1 MVLYEL
7 IDYATL
13 KMIWWFLLGVLLIG
27 FAVMDGFD
35 MGVGALLPF
44 IAESDIERR
53 VVINTIGPTW
63 EGNQVWFILGGGAIF
78 AAWPPLYAISFSG
91 FYLAMFVVL
100 AAMILR
106 PVAFKYRSKRPD
118 PSWRN
123 AWDWALFTG
132 SFVPALVFG
141 VAVGNV
147 LQGVP
152 FRLDLDLRMTYE
164 GSFFGLFSPFAL
176 LCGLL
181 SVAML
186 VMHGAVWLTMRATGD
201 IALRAR
207 RFGSLAAAFG
217 IVLFAL
223 GGYLVF
229 TGYVEGFRITSD
241 VDPGMQANPL
251 AKQAI
256 VEGGAWLRNYSVHPI
271 LWLAP
276 ALGFIGMIGTL
287 ILLQTRLEI
296 LIFPF
301 SKSAIFGIISTV
313 GVSMF
318 PFILPSSVQPEASL
332 TVWDASSTHQT
343 LFHMLVATVILLP
356 CVLVY
361 TAWVYKILWGKVDE
375 ETIER
380 DNHTAY

>member
-1 MVLYEL
+1 MILHEF
-7 IDYATL
+7 IDYSTL
-13 KMIWWFLLGVLLIG
+13 KVIWWVLLGVLLIG

-44 IAESDIERR
+44 IAETDIERR

-63 EGNQVWFILGGGAIF
+63 EGNQVWFILAGGAIF

-118 PSWRN
+118 PSWRT

-147 LQGVP
+147 LLGVP
-152 FRLDLDLRMTYE
+152 YSLDNDLRMIYE
-164 GSFFGLFSPFAL
+164 GSFFGLFSPFSL

-186 VMHGAVWLTMRATGD
+186 VMHGAVWLVMRASGD
-201 IALRAR
+201 IAKRAR
-207 RFGSLAAAFG
+207 LFGTVAAISG
-217 IVLFAL
+217 IILFAL
-223 GGYLVF
+223 GGYLVYS
-229 TGYVEGFRITSD
+229 GYVEGYRITSE
-241 VDPGMQANPL
+241 VDPNMQANPL
-251 AKQAI
+251 AKQAVI
-256 VEGGAWLRNYSVHPI
+256 EAGAWMNNYTAYPY
-271 LWLAP
+271 LWAIP
-276 ALGFIGMIGTL
+276 GLGFVGLIGTL
-287 ILLQTRLEI
+287 LLLQTRLEM

-301 SKSAIFGIISTV
+301 SKTAVSGIIATV
-313 GVSMF
+313 GISMF

-332 TVWDASSTHQT
+332 TVWDASSTHRT
-343 LFHMLVATVILLP
+343 LFNMLVATAIFLPVI
-356 CVLVY
+356 LVY
-361 TAWVYKILWGKVDE
+361 TAWVYKVLWGKVDE

>member
-1 MVLYEL
+1 MILHEF
-7 IDYATL
+7 IDYSTL
-13 KMIWWFLLGVLLIG
+13 KVIWWVLLGVLLIG

-44 IAESDIERR
+44 VAETDIERR

-63 EGNQVWFILGGGAIF
+63 EGNQVWFILAGGAIF

-118 PSWRN
+118 PSWRT

-147 LQGVP
+147 LLGVP
-152 FRLDLDLRMTYE
+152 FSLDNDLRMTYE
-164 GSFFGLFSPFAL
+164 GSFFGLFSPFSL

-186 VMHGAVWLTMRATGD
+186 VMHGAVWLVMRASGD
-201 IALRAR
+201 IAKRAR
-207 RFGSLAAAFG
+207 LFGTVAAISG
-217 IVLFAL
+217 IILFAL
-223 GGYLVF
+223 GGYLVYS
-229 TGYVEGFRITSD
+229 GYVEGFRITSD
-241 VDPGMQANPL
+241 VDPNMQANPL
-251 AKQAI
+251 AKQAVI
-256 VEGGAWLRNYSVHPI
+256 EAGAWMNNYTAYPY
-271 LWLAP
+271 LWAIP
-276 ALGFIGMIGTL
+276 GLGFVGLIGTL
-287 ILLQTRLEI
+287 LLLQTRLEM

-301 SKSAIFGIISTV
+301 SKTAVSGIIATV
-313 GVSMF
+313 GISMF

-332 TVWDASSTHQT
+332 TVWDASSTHRT
-343 LFHMLVATVILLP
+343 LFNMLVATAIFLP
-356 CVLVY
+356 LILVY
-361 TAWVYKILWGKVDE
+361 TAWVYKVLWGKVDE

>member
-7 IDYATL
+7 IDYSTL
-13 KMIWWFLLGVLLIG
+13 KVIWWLLLGILLIG
-27 FAVMDGFD
+27 FAVTDGFD
-35 MGVGALLPF
+35 MGVGTLLPF
-44 IAESDIERR
+44 IAETDIERR
-53 VVINTIGPTW
+53 VVINTIGATW

-118 PSWRN
+118 PNWRS

-147 LQGVP
+147 LLGVP
-152 FRLDLDLRMTYE
+152 FRLDNELRMTYD
-164 GSFFGLFSPFAL
+164 GSFFGLFSPFTL

-181 SVAML
+181 SVTML
-186 VMHGAVWLTMRATGD
+186 VMHGAVWLVMRATGE
-201 IALRAR
+201 IAARAR
-207 RFGSLAAAFG
+207 KAGTLAALGWILLFG
-217 IVLFAL
+217 V
-223 GGYLVF
+223 GGYLVA
-229 TGYVEGFRITSD
+229 TGHVEGFRITSE
-241 VDPGMQANPL
+241 VDPNMQANPL
-251 AKQAI
+251 AKQAV
-256 VEGGAWLRNYSVHPI
+256 VEGGAWMRNYTAYPV

-276 ALGFIGMIGTL
+276 IMGFLGMLGTL
-287 ILLQTRLEI
+287 VLLQTRFEMS
-296 LIFPF
+296 IFAF
-301 SKSAIFGIISTV
+301 SKMAVFGIIATV

-332 TVWDASSTHQT
+332 TVWDASSTHRT
-343 LFHMLVATVILLP
+343 LFNMLVAVVIFLP
-356 CVLVY
+356 IILVY
-361 TAWVYKILWGKVDE
+361 TAWVYKVLWGKIDE

>member
-7 IDYATL
+7 IDYGTL
-13 KMIWWFLLGVLLIG
+13 KMIWWLLLGVLLIG
-27 FAVMDGFD
+27 FAVTDGFD

-44 IAESDIERR
+44 VADTDVERR

-91 FYLAMFVVL
+91 FYFAMFVVL

-118 PSWRN
+118 PSWRG

-147 LQGVP
+147 LLGVP
-152 FRLDLDLRMTYE
+152 FTLDNDLRMTYQ
-164 GSFFGLFSPFAL
+164 GSFFGLFSPFSL

-186 VMHGAVWLTMRATGD
+186 VVHGAAWLAMRASGD
-201 IALRAR
+201 VVVRAR
-207 RFGSLAAAFG
+207 RFGTLAAGLG
-217 IVLFAL
+217 IALFAL
-223 GGYLVF
+223 GGYLVAS
-229 TGYVEGFRITSD
+229 GYVEGFRITSA
-241 VDPGMQANPL
+241 VDPDMLANPL

-256 VEGGAWLRNYSVHPI
+256 TEGRAWMRNYSVHPV

-276 ALGFIGMIGTL
+276 PLGFIGLLGAL
-287 ILLQTRLEI
+287 ILLQTRMEMLV
-296 LIFPF
+296 FAF
-301 SKSAIFGIISTV
+301 SKMAVFGIIATV

-318 PFILPSSVQPEASL
+318 PFILPTTAQPEASL
-332 TVWDASSTHQT
+332 TVWDA
-343 LFHMLVATVILLP
+343 A
-356 CVLVY
+356 
-361 TAWVYKILWGKVDE
+361 
-375 ETIER
+375 
-380 DNHTAY
+380 

>member
-1 MVLYEL
+1 MILHEF
-7 IDYATL
+7 IDYSTL
-13 KMIWWFLLGVLLIG
+13 KVIWWVLLGILLMG
-27 FAVMDGFD
+27 FAVTDGFD
-35 MGVGALLPF
+35 MGVGSLLPF
-44 IAESDIERR
+44 VADTDIERR

-91 FYLAMFVVL
+91 FYLAMFIVL

-118 PSWRN
+118 PSWRT

-147 LQGVP
+147 LLGVP
-152 FRLDLDLRMTYE
+152 YTLDNDLRMTYE
-164 GSFFGLFSPFAL
+164 GSFIGLFSPFSL

-186 VMHGAVWLTMRATGD
+186 VMHGSVWLVMRTNGE
-201 IALRAR
+201 IASRAR
-207 RFGSLAAAFG
+207 RFGTVAAGVAF
-217 IVLFAL
+217 ILFAL
-223 GGYLVF
+223 GGYLVS
-229 TGYVEGFRITSD
+229 TGYVEGFRITSAI
-241 VDPGMQANPL
+241 DPDMQANPL

-256 VEGGAWLRNYSVHPI
+256 REGGAWMGNYAAFPL
-271 LWLAP
+271 LWAVPGLAF
-276 ALGFIGMIGTL
+276 AGMIGTL
-287 ILLQTRLEI
+287 LLLQTRMEM
-296 LIFPF
+296 LIFVF
-301 SKSAIFGIISTV
+301 SKWAVVGIIGTV

-318 PFILPSSVQPEASL
+318 PFILPSSIQPEASL
-332 TVWDASSTHQT
+332 TVWDASSTHRT
-343 LFHMLVATVILLP
+343 LFNMLVATAIFLP
-356 CVLVY
+356 IILVY
-361 TAWVYKILWGKVDE
+361 TSWVYKVLWGKVDE

>member
-1 MVLYEL
+1 MILHEF
-7 IDYATL
+7 IDYSTL
-13 KMIWWFLLGVLLIG
+13 KVIWWVLLGVLLIG

-44 IAESDIERR
+44 VAETDIERR

-63 EGNQVWFILGGGAIF
+63 EGNQVWFILAGGAIF
-78 AAWPPLYAISFSG
+78 AAWPPLYAVSFSG

-118 PSWRN
+118 PSWRT

-147 LQGVP
+147 LLGVP
-152 FRLDLDLRMTYE
+152 FTLDNDLRMTYE
-164 GSFFGLFSPFAL
+164 GSFFGLFSPFSL

-186 VMHGAVWLTMRATGD
+186 VMHGSVWLVMRASGD
-201 IALRAR
+201 LAKRAR
-207 RFGSLAAAFG
+207 LFGTVAAMAG
-217 IVLFAL
+217 IILFAL
-223 GGYLVF
+223 GGYLVYS
-229 TGYVEGFRITSD
+229 GYVEGYRITSE
-241 VDPGMQANPL
+241 VDPNMQANPL
-251 AKQAI
+251 AKQAVI
-256 VEGGAWLRNYSVHPI
+256 EAGAWMNNYTAYPY
-271 LWLAP
+271 LWAIP
-276 ALGFIGMIGTL
+276 GLGFVGLIGTL
-287 ILLQTRLEI
+287 LLLQTRLEM

-301 SKSAIFGIISTV
+301 SKTAVSGIIATV
-313 GVSMF
+313 GISMF

-332 TVWDASSTHQT
+332 TVWDASSTHRT
-343 LFHMLVATVILLP
+343 LFNMLVATAIFLP
-356 CVLVY
+356 LILVY
-361 TAWVYKILWGKVDE
+361 TAWVYKVLWGKVDE